1 MPHGGLAASGK
12 PPTLTLPHRYNTRLL
27 TRRQGDSN
35 GRFAQP
41 HRPLAARALALALC
55 ATALGVAWLGSRAS
69 GSSAYVHVPDE
80 VSAALLAARSMSAR
94 AALASGECTARE
106 RGVGSAFA
114 DDETSADAA
123 PSAHVPAA
131 SASAP
136 LMFSAIAPT
145 SLLRASAAS
154 TPDPT
159 AAAALPAASVHEPER
174 ALLTLD
180 AMPRASAARQLAARA
195 DAALAALPAQP
206 SSPHGAPPAAVGSAR
221 APWLP
226 FACALLLGA
235 AVGCGLALAPPLC
248 RLDAALRRRARELD
262 AREACLAA
270 RERRIILRE
279 IEVDD
284 RAHETILA
292 CGHWEEHARVCAEER
307 HAALA
312 QLELVREHARALQV
326 ELEAETDDVYS
337 PFKQRDATG
346 AGEEDDASAQQ
357 PRDSPSAASAAR
369 HPATVEPAT
378 PATGQPS
385 GCARQL
391 APSAERAQ
399 QDTPLTCAGAHHDG
413 AFTRELV
420 LARELAQAE
429 GAAAQLRAQLRALA
443 RGTPPRSL
451 PVGPAA
457 DQLAC
462 RSHALFTPTPPHDTL
477 LFADGLDSTVDS
489 CSCADEH
496 SVHGGAARD
505 ERQVAEHGS
514 HGSTA
519 RARSSKGAG
528 GRCHTRCALAS
539 FGSSPTGSF
548 ASTPSLASPAGGA
561 DDSER
566 AGHQSERSGQPCELR
581 CASAANATARLIG

>member
-326 ELEAETDDVYS
+326 
-337 PFKQRDATG
+337 R
-346 AGEEDDASAQQ
+346 
-357 PRDSPSAASAAR
+357 AR
-369 HPATVEPAT
+369 T
-378 PATGQPS
+378 Q
-385 GCARQL
+385 CARRALRRSAIADRRPAHRERVRGL
-391 APSAERAQ
+391 AHRTVSPTRARRSSSRPRR
-399 QDTPLTCAGAHHDG
+399 TMS
-413 AFTRELV
+413 TRRSSSET
-420 LARELAQAE
+420 R
-429 GAAAQLRAQLRALA
+429 RALA
-443 RGTPPRSL
+443 RRTMR
-451 PVGPAA
+451 V
-457 DQLAC
+457 
-462 RSHALFTPTPPHDTL
+462 
-477 LFADGLDSTVDS
+477 
-489 CSCADEH
+489 
-496 SVHGGAARD
+496 
-505 ERQVAEHGS
+505 
-514 HGSTA
+514 
-519 RARSSKGAG
+519 RSSRA
-528 GRCHTRCALAS
+528 TRPL
-539 FGSSPTGSF
+539 P
-548 ASTPSLASPAGGA
+548 PQP
-561 DDSER
+561 R
-566 AGHQSERSGQPCELR
+566 ATRRQ
-581 CASAANATARLIG
+581 